1 MQMSVECGFGVRASI
16 CMCLVIRVVILEFE
30 FM

>member
-1 MQMSVECGFGVRASI
+1 MQMSVECGLGVRASI